1 MTLTFST
8 NLLGYITNFLSDKH
22 LFFKVKSAY
31 MNMPQGAASLTI
43 PNLSVDD
50 VTSVYQQI
58 SSMREGLAADI
69 NLEIKAALL
78 PQLLNAETG
87 QPKDEECATLLQW
100 IQQFTAENAQEKL
113 RMIEAGLAEL
123 NR

>member
-1 MTLTFST
+1 M
-8 NLLGYITNFLSDKH
+8 NLLGYIANFLSDKH
-22 LFFKVKSAY
+22 LFFKVKTAYNSAPE
-31 MNMPQGAASLTI
+31 NATEITI
-43 PNLSVDD
+43 PHLTLDEVS
-50 VTSVYQQI
+50 SVYKQI

-69 NLEIKAALL
+69 NQEIKAALL

-113 RMIEAGLAEL
+113 LMIEAGLAEL